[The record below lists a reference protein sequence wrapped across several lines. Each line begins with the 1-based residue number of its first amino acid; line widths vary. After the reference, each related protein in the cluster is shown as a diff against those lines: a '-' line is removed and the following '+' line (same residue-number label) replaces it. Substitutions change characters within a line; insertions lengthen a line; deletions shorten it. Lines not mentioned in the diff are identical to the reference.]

1 MKKIFLEKK
10 CEMGIREEDDLIIEL
25 NSEKQSEELNKQ
37 INIKKGNIKINKN
50 KLNNNN
56 VYNSDI
62 PNQINI
68 YNSNNIN
75 ININNPNIINNNYNT
90 LDEIFYLKSL
100 FLELVQKINN
110 NPIEKSNSDY
120 INLYYTQLFF
130 VIHNI
135 IIVNCLKLKIEL
147 ENLIKNID
155 YLILSKQENEQNN
168 KEMLNKI
175 QSSQN
180 NIFFLLME
188 ILKFISIIDNY
199 LILFQKRNQNINI
212 DLLRNLIV
220 LISQNR
226 YNFANIENVTNI
238 FLFACR

>member
-1 MKKIFLEKK
+1 M
-10 CEMGIREEDDLIIEL
+10 
-25 NSEKQSEELNKQ
+25 
-37 INIKKGNIKINKN
+37 NIKINKN

-56 VYNSDI
+56 FYNSDI
-62 PNQINI
+62 TNQINI
-68 YNSNNIN
+68 YNSNNIK
-75 ININNPNIINNNYNT
+75 ININNANIINNNYNT

-168 KEMLNKI
+168 KEMLIKI

>member
-1 MKKIFLEKK
+1 MFI
-10 CEMGIREEDDLIIEL
+10 
-25 NSEKQSEELNKQ
+25 
-37 INIKKGNIKINKN
+37 
-50 KLNNNN
+50 
-56 VYNSDI
+56 
-62 PNQINI
+62 
-68 YNSNNIN
+68 
-75 ININNPNIINNNYNT
+75 
-90 LDEIFYLKSL
+90 
-100 FLELVQKINN
+100 
-110 NPIEKSNSDY
+110 
-120 INLYYTQLFF
+120 
-130 VIHNI
+130 
-135 IIVNCLKLKIEL
+135 
-147 ENLIKNID
+147 
-155 YLILSKQENEQNN
+155 
-168 KEMLNKI
+168 KI

>member
-1 MKKIFLEKK
+1 M
-10 CEMGIREEDDLIIEL
+10 
-25 NSEKQSEELNKQ
+25 NKQ
-37 INIKKGNIKINKN
+37 INKKKGNIKINKN

-168 KEMLNKI
+168 KEMLIKI

>member
-1 MKKIFLEKK
+1 M
-10 CEMGIREEDDLIIEL
+10 
-25 NSEKQSEELNKQ
+25 
-37 INIKKGNIKINKN
+37 
-50 KLNNNN
+50 
-56 VYNSDI
+56 
-62 PNQINI
+62 
-68 YNSNNIN
+68 SN
-75 ININNPNIINNNYNT
+75 
-90 LDEIFYLKSL
+90 F
-100 FLELVQKINN
+100 
-110 NPIEKSNSDY
+110 
-120 INLYYTQLFF
+120 
-130 VIHNI
+130 
-135 IIVNCLKLKIEL
+135 

-168 KEMLNKI
+168 KEMLIKI

>member
-25 NSEKQSEELNKQ
+25 NSEKSSEELNKQ
-37 INIKKGNIKINKN
+37 INKKKDNIKINKN

-75 ININNPNIINNNYNT
+75 ININNANIINNNYNT

-168 KEMLNKI
+168 KEMLIKI